1 MLGKLM
7 KYDLRYCL
15 RRFIPLWIAAAALSA
30 ICGFYFRVAYNM
42 PNTNGVIVAVLTVL
56 LPLAVFGV
64 FTALSVLT
72 LVFVCERFYRGLLK
86 DEGYLMHTLPVTAGE
101 HIAAKGLVAL
111 ILEVVT
117 SCVTFISAIVLFLAY
132 DPTVLSGAWQ
142 EFMETV
148 DWIQFP
154 AATPWLV
161 AEGLLVCLASLGTET
176 LQIYAAISLGH
187 LARRH
192 RVLWA
197 ILAFLGINMAKNIL
211 FSGAISTGLVD
222 WIIGAGDWG
231 AMFTDSGM
239 VTFFGLG
246 KIAWI
251 MGWALLWEL
260 LLGAGFFLLSRA
272 ILQKRLNLE

>member
-15 RRFIPLWIAAAALSA
+15 RRFVPLWIAAAVLSA
-30 ICGFYFRVAYNM
+30 ICGFYFRVAYDM
-42 PNTNGVIVAVLTVL
+42 PNSNGFIVALLTVL
-56 LPLAVFGV
+56 LPLAVFGI
-64 FTALSVLT
+64 FTALGVLM

-111 ILEVVT
+111 ILEVIT
-117 SCVTFISAIVLFLAY
+117 GCVTCISVMVLFLAY
-132 DPTVLSGAWQ
+132 DPQVLSGGWQ
-142 EFMETV
+142 EFTEMLGE
-148 DWIQFP
+148 IRFP

-161 AEGLLVCLASLGTET
+161 VEGLLLCLASLAAET

-197 ILAFLGINMAKNIL
+197 ILAFLGINMAINIL
-211 FSGAISTGLVD
+211 FSGAVSTGLVD

-231 AMFTDSGM
+231 PMFTDSGM

-246 KIAWI
+246 KVAWI
-251 MGWALLWEL
+251 MGWALLWDV
-260 LLGAGFFLLSRA
+260 LLGAGFFFLSRA
-272 ILQKRLNLE
+272 VLQKRLNLE